1 MFEKNSTTVLSSTT
15 TMIIAF
21 ILCTKAAE
29 SAVQKG
35 SRLLLRIPNVKVNKT
50 TIQSA
55 GNYAHAFTYPVHKI
69 KSMLS
74 PIFDF
79 MKAKTDVSKSPEESQ
94 W

>member
-55 GNYAHAFTYPVHKI
+55 GN
-69 KSMLS
+69 
-74 PIFDF
+74 
-79 MKAKTDVSKSPEESQ
+79 
-94 W
+94 